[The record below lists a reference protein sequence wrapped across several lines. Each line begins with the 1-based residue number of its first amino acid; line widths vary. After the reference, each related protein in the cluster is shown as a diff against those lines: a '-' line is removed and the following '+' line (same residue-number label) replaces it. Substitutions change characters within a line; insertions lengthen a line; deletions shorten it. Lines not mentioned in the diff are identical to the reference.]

1 MSSDCMNMELPR
13 EDCNVEDAARY
24 EKTKM
29 TFNPKNTVDIDE
41 ESSRVIILENAVSA
55 VSEENHVVLCK
66 ARRLLHS
73 SGRATRTC

>member
-1 MSSDCMNMELPR
+1 
-13 EDCNVEDAARY
+13 
-24 EKTKM
+24 
-29 TFNPKNTVDIDE
+29 VDIDE